1 MCDLKARSTDAHD
14 TQKEALKL
22 YLENPELNPKLSFD
36 FNRVQNV
43 RIVQFSSGFF
53 SLPYWASCRDIM
65 KEKYGL
71 HMTSVHCAFTQ
82 VLENYSVL

>member
-1 MCDLKARSTDAHD
+1 MCDLKAHSTGAHD
-14 TQKEALKL
+14 TQKEALTL

-53 SLPYWASCRDIM
+53 FSTTLD
-65 KEKYGL
+65 L
-71 HMTSVHCAFTQ
+71 
-82 VLENYSVL
+82 L